1 MTSQL
6 TGPFYVA
13 EYLPRDHQQADA
25 AVSDRISE
33 HKEFDDAIISARKH
47 TLHTALPSKSAH
59 ACVYVE
65 HDRVREIVWSSI

>member
-13 EYLPRDHQQADA
+13 RYLPRDHQQADA

-33 HKEFDDAIISARKH
+33 HKEFAEAIISARRH
-47 TLHTALPSKSAH
+47 TLHPAFPSKPAH

-65 HDRVREIVWSSI
+65 HDQVREIVWSSI